1 MKKYLSLFVL
11 FALFFCISDI
21 DINKQ
26 SGVTLWLIW
35 VSADDDTEENE
46 DAEQEEVEE
55 DAEQNEDVEQKEVEQ
70 EESNEKEVEIKEEEV
85 EQEELEPVE
94 SNENELEE
102 KEVEEKEEV
111 QEEQNEELE
120 EKEQVKEAEKEEIDE
135 EIKKEIVDE
144 EKEEEI
150 IQEKEIEEKEKKLE
164 ENENKEVEKK
174 EEVQE
179 EQNEEVEEQEKE
191 QEKEVEI
198 EEREKINFDESETE
212 DNNEVDEDDTEIKEV
227 FEKNHENTKNIN
239 KKIIE
244 KYSDEPTKK
253 EINKS
258 NILPNKI
265 RFQPISVLAKK
276 EYYVKLWNRIF
287 FDTYQSSVNND
298 TKIYW
303 DFWDGKFIKNK
314 KSTSHLFKKPGVY
327 SVTLKLVNGTNNSI
341 ATASVIV
348 SQNTII
354 ALTDNSVS
362 DEEINK
368 LKVAA
373 KKQNAFLKI
382 LPIQNEW
389 NSFELEEKMTQA
401 LAAEVEILEN
411 ADYFLAL
418 TAWWVWIN
426 AYQRA
431 LHANSIKTNNK
442 KIISLSSHESD
453 NWLITKSIEKNLN
466 DEFDSVL
473 FASLDDANEIF
484 SEKPEWIEKKLEEKN
499 IEFTEAK
506 KQNIVFIHPG
516 NFLSHIVSY
525 LLWKD
530 IAHNIILLILMLP
543 VAATVVVFFRQIIG
557 ITSFGIFTPA
567 LLAVTFLATGLSYGL
582 LMFFVILIAGW
593 LLRWAIQNVKLLSV
607 PRISIVMIFVSFIM
621 LLLLGVWVY
630 FEKAF
635 VYSIW
640 AFPMLI
646 LAFVIEKY
654 VTSHIEKG
662 MKEAMILLFS
672 TLFIAIISYFVM
684 NWLWMQTLLIAYPE
698 IIFALVVINVL
709 LGKWT
714 GMRLVEY
721 LRFKVLIN
729 KISE

>member
-1 MKKYLSLFVL
+1 M
-11 FALFFCISDI
+11 
-21 DINKQ
+21 
-26 SGVTLWLIW
+26 
-35 VSADDDTEENE
+35 
-46 DAEQEEVEE
+46 
-55 DAEQNEDVEQKEVEQ
+55 
-70 EESNEKEVEIKEEEV
+70 
-85 EQEELEPVE
+85 
-94 SNENELEE
+94 
-102 KEVEEKEEV
+102 
-111 QEEQNEELE
+111 
-120 EKEQVKEAEKEEIDE
+120 
-135 EIKKEIVDE
+135 
-144 EKEEEI
+144 
-150 IQEKEIEEKEKKLE
+150 
-164 ENENKEVEKK
+164 
-174 EEVQE
+174 
-179 EQNEEVEEQEKE
+179 
-191 QEKEVEI
+191 
-198 EEREKINFDESETE
+198 
-212 DNNEVDEDDTEIKEV
+212 
-227 FEKNHENTKNIN
+227 
-239 KKIIE
+239 
-244 KYSDEPTKK
+244 
-253 EINKS
+253 
-258 NILPNKI
+258 
-265 RFQPISVLAKK
+265 
-276 EYYVKLWNRIF
+276 
-287 FDTYQSSVNND
+287 
-298 TKIYW
+298 
-303 DFWDGKFIKNK
+303 
-314 KSTSHLFKKPGVY
+314 
-327 SVTLKLVNGTNNSI
+327 
-341 ATASVIV
+341 IV

-431 LHANSIKTNNK
+431 LHANSINTNNK

-453 NWLITKSIEKNLN
+453 NWLVTKSIEKNLN

-557 ITSFGIFTPA
+557 ITSFWIFTPA